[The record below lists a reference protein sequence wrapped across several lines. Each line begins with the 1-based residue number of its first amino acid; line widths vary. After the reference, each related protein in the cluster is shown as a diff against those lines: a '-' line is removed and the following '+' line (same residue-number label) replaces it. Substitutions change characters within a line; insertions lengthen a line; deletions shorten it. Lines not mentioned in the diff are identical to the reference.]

1 MQDEIELKLAVD
13 FVDVAQLDKILN
25 HFKVVE
31 KQCDFLANTYYDT
44 SDQFFTRH
52 KMGLRVRRQQDNY
65 TLTLKTDGNVSGGLH
80 VRPEYNVALPDAKP
94 DLNALIEKH
103 GLRLCNPKAELHPV
117 FSTDFERRS
126 WLVQY
131 APDCQ
136 IEVAFDLGSVAAGD
150 KRQPIREIEFEIK
163 SSELAPFFA
172 FVMDFLT
179 RYEGSVHFYSVSKAK
194 RGYQL
199 AQGKLAQ
206 SSDWI
211 EHWRGVLQAEKR
223 AQKTSEK
230 LLTIES
236 SSIVRPDG
244 AVGKANVQNPLDF
257 VTALLG
263 YEQSLVE
270 ETLALGANFF
280 AGSFIKTVERV
291 GAFFNLYHYYEDNK
305 SLLEAALNEQLAA
318 NRHYAQDNV
327 LTEVTEENDRILTQL
342 HYIIRLHSESK
353 DNALAMN
360 KLLELIQTPQYAQR
374 MLHLITLTI
383 GG

>member
-163 SSELAPFFA
+163 SGELAPFFA

>member
-163 SSELAPFFA
+163 SGELAPFFA

-360 KLLELIQTPQYAQR
+360 KLFELIQTPQYAQR